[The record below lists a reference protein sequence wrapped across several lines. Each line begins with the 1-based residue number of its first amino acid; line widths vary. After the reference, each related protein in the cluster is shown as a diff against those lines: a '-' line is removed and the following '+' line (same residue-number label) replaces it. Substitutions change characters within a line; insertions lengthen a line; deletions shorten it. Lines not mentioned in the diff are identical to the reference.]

1 MTQANEN
8 MQFDDMQRR
17 VQAIQNNF
25 DIVFNDVA
33 LIRKLRRHDLK
44 CVSPCQVIS
53 KTITSKVGF
62 QTETSRTQALSN
74 HRRLENR
81 TKRIVKQVA
90 YILQKQPKDI
100 KVLDSNGKYVNG
112 KVDLGSCTGYC
123 PR

>member
-1 MTQANEN
+1 

-33 LIRKLRRHDLK
+33 LIRKVRKHDLK
-44 CVSPCQVIS
+44 CVLPCQVIS